1 MSSYGFRR
9 TITGRI
15 SCRLEEPERSLLA
28 HLTRELIDMVEPEA
42 PQEDQDPLAAM
53 VGIESDVSRPSDPA
67 VARLFPDAYLDD
79 ATASDDFRR
88 YTERSLRS
96 SKLANA
102 HTVLDTLDSSG
113 ENLTLAQG
121 PAAAWLGTLN
131 DLRLVLGSR
140 LGVTD
145 EGHQIPEDVSEDDPS
160 VGLHHIYD
168 WLTYLQ
174 ETLVQAMS
182 GLISELPDDRG

>member
-113 ENLTLAQG
+113 EKLTLAQG

-182 GLISELPDDRG
+182 GLVSELPDDRG